1 MKFLQQASEKKE
13 TAGRLA
19 SGNVTGEDIKKTIA
33 GDYGII
39 GQVRDTFKVI
49 NPFKKKSNKN
59 VEAERKQKEGSAIL
73 DNFKTIPPEQL
84 KAAAKANGMTTG
96 EVADIVQKEGFN
108 ILSNPKF
115 QNLAKSL
122 GLEEKGRKQWK
133 NLNASGYGKQT
144 TSNGAK
150 GFNSS
155 KFLTD
160 TTNDIIGNAWDSAS
174 PEQKKTVTD
183 KVTDSLWAKTQEK
196 LTENPILWVPFI
208 LLPAAIVLGLVWIF
222 KQFTGGK
229 KSSKKGKY
237 NG

>member
-1 MKFLQQASEKKE
+1 MVTDAI
-13 TAGRLA
+13 
-19 SGNVTGEDIKKTIA
+19 VTGKA
-33 GDYGII
+33 
-39 GQVRDTFKVI
+39 VVDTLSGKNNVLGTTKDLF
-49 NPFKKKSNKN
+49 KN
-59 VEAERKQKEGSAIL
+59 VFGGKKQSQKDIQKQTKQKEGAAVL

-84 KAAAKANGMTTG
+84 KAAAQANGMTTG
-96 EVADIVQKEGFN
+96 QVAEIVQKEGFN

-115 QNLAKSL
+115 QNIAKSL

-133 NLNASGYGKQT
+133 NLNASGYGKQS

-150 GFNSS
+150 GFNTN

-160 TTNDIIGNAWDSAS
+160 TVNDTIENAWDNAS
-174 PEQKKTVTD
+174 TEQKKTVTD